1 MAAVVTAI
9 CKSIPAGVFVVCPF
23 LLSGL
28 TACPIRT
35 QLDHAAARCCKLCRS
50 VSLPTPPSKNSEC
63 RLFRYSRGSRTIPTP
78 RACAVPRVRRRWLS
92 GRPRRGSTAGRAPD
106 PRHPRRLKEAA
117 RLPTGRGST
126 AGRVPDP
133 RRPWQLKEAARP
145 PTGRGSTAGRVPDPR
160 RPWQLKE
167 AARPP
172 TGRSST
178 AGRASDPR
186 HPRQLKEAARPPTGR
201 SSTAGRAPDLCYPGG
216 WGRQMTRFFP
226 LIFAL

>member
-35 QLDHAAARCCKLCRS
+35 QLDHAAAWRCKLCRS

-63 RLFRYSRGSRTIPTP
+63 RLFRYSRESRTISLP
-78 RACAVPRVRRRWLS
+78 RVCAVLRVRRRWLS
-92 GRPRRGSTAGRAPD
+92 GRPGRSSTAGRASD
-106 PRHPRRLKEAA
+106 SRH
-117 RLPTGRGST
+117 
-126 AGRVPDP
+126 
-133 RRPWQLKEAARP
+133 PWQLKEAARP
-145 PTGRGSTAGRVPDPR
+145 PTERSNTAGRVPDPR

-178 AGRASDPR
+178 AGRAPDPR
-186 HPRQLKEAARPPTGR
+186 R
-201 SSTAGRAPDLCYPGG
+201 PGG
-216 WGRQMTRFFP
+216 
-226 LIFAL
+226 

>member
-1 MAAVVTAI
+1 MSCVPFCCPGLLRVRFGHSSTTRQRGAAS
-9 CKSIPAGVFVVCPF
+9 CAGVSPC
-23 LLSGL
+23 
-28 TACPIRT
+28 
-35 QLDHAAARCCKLCRS
+35 
-50 VSLPTPPSKNSEC
+50 LPPPSKNSEC

-126 AGRVPDP
+126 AGR
-133 RRPWQLKEAARP
+133 
-145 PTGRGSTAGRVPDPR
+145 
-160 RPWQLKE
+160 
-167 AARPP
+167 
-172 TGRSST
+172 
-178 AGRASDPR
+178 ASDPR